1 MTKFLLPVL
10 FLLITYFVTPFL
22 PWYFI
27 GILALIAA
35 LVNSGGLLKTYAIY
49 FAAGFGL
56 WYSLA
61 MMNDLKSGAILSSK
75 IGILFGNIPKQAI
88 LFATGLMGGVT
99 AGLGGMVGN
108 SIHSILAKPASLKQ
122 TTGK

>member
-1 MTKFLLPVL
+1 MIKFISPVL

-27 GILALIAA
+27 GILALLASSI
-35 LVNSGGLLKTYAIY
+35 NSGGLLKTFGIY

-61 MMNDLKSGAILSSK
+61 MMNDLKSGALLSSK
-75 IGILFGNIPKQAI
+75 IAVLFGHLPKQAI
-88 LFATGLMGGVT
+88 LFATGLMGGIT

-108 SIHSILAKPASLKQ
+108 SIHTLFSKPVSLKQ
-122 TTGK
+122 TAAK